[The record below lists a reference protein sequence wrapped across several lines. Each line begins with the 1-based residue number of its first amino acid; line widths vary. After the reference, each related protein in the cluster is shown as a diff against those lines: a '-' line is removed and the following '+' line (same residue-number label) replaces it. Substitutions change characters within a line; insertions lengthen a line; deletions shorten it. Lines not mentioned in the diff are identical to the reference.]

1 MKGKSCRR
9 DSLSREVDIFLK
21 SKDYDMR
28 IIKKITF
35 FEYQGEQLRLYII
48 IRPYYIRLYNMDNSG

>member
-48 IRPYYIRLYNMDNSG
+48 IRPYYIRLYNMYNSG